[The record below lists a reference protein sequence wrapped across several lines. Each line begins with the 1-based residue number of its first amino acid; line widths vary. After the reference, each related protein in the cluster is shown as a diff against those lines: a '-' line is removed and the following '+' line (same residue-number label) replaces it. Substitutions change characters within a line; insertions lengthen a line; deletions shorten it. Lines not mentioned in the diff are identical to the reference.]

1 VFKYSHQCS
10 PLTGFSPTMASAN
23 TNKERK
29 RISLNPLEITSPT
42 FFRCPISLEVMR
54 SPVSL
59 CTGITY
65 DRSSIQQWLDSGH
78 KTCPATCQPLSSM
91 DLVPNLTLRRLIHL
105 WSGPPAPLEEPQAS
119 DNSEIG
125 IISTI
130 DTVVLHLLNGS
141 DLARSESAIGY
152 IAAISKEQKDRVIRV
167 LGENLERSLQA
178 LVKVLRNSTEIESRI
193 RTTRLIESIMASP
206 VSDSESKV
214 LIIREIDLFTELVKL
229 IRVGNINAVSAGLD
243 CMRAIIESTE
253 KQKLRLEMVKT
264 GVVPVLVTVIRAI
277 ETPHEVAGKAIRLL
291 EQAARCKE
299 GFEEMVKDAKGV
311 VEALVMRMM
320 KVGREGR
327 EAAVGILWVMCSK
340 GSDNGAREMVKV
352 AHGLVGRLLVVMQE
366 DCSPV
371 VVKMAGDVLRVCT
384 LERDKEG
391 RLAGN
396 YTKTLNIMP
405 F

>member
-1 VFKYSHQCS
+1 
-10 PLTGFSPTMASAN
+10 MASTN
-23 TNKERK
+23 PNKERSK
-29 RISLNPLEITSPT
+29 RIPLNPLEITSPT
-42 FFRCPISLEVMR
+42 FFRCPISLEVMQ

-59 CTGITY
+59 CTGVTY

-78 KTCPATCQPLSSM
+78 KTCPATCQPLSST

-105 WSGPPAPLEEPQAS
+105 WSGTPPPLEEPPAS

-125 IISTI
+125 IISTT
-130 DTVVLHLLNGS
+130 DTVVLHLLNES

-152 IAAISKEQKDRVIRV
+152 LAAISKDEKERVIRV

-178 LVKVLRNSTEIESRI
+178 LVKVLKNSIESESRVKAAQ
-193 RTTRLIESIMASP
+193 LIESILASP
-206 VSDSESKV
+206 ISCPDTRI
-214 LIIREIDLFTELVKL
+214 LIIKQIDLFTELAQL
-229 IRVGNINAVSAGLD
+229 IRVGSLSAVSAGLD
-243 CMRAIIESTE
+243 CMQATIEST
-253 KQKLRLEMVKT
+253 KQKLRLEMIKA
-264 GVVPVLVTVIRAI
+264 GVVPVLVTVIRAT
-277 ETPHEVAGKAIRLL
+277 ETPPEVAGKAIRLL
-291 EQAARCKE
+291 EQAVRCKE
-299 GFEEMVKDAKGV
+299 GFEEIIGDAKGV
-311 VEALVMRMM
+311 VEALVPRMM

-327 EAAVGILWVMCSK
+327 EAAVGILWVMCNK
-340 GSDNGAREMVKV
+340 GSDNGARDAVKV

-371 VVKMAGDVLRVCT
+371 VVKMAGDVLRVCK

-396 YTKTLNIMP
+396 YTKTLHIMP